1 MFLVVSL
8 FFFGVVS
15 FLGFHVLCF
24 FFFVCVFF
32 LSFFFS
38 SWREKREMFFLNKEE
53 DY

>member
-24 FFFVCVFF
+24 FFVCVFF
-32 LSFFFS
+32 FVLFFFLE
-38 SWREKREMFFLNKEE
+38 REKRDVFFK
-53 DY
+53 

>member
-24 FFFVCVFF
+24 FFVCVFF
-32 LSFFFS
+32 CPFFS

>member
-24 FFFVCVFF
+24 FFVFFF